1 MVNAPGSLSEAA
13 PLLTVVICVRDGRL
27 FLPGLCASLANLE
40 EPEGGFEVVFV
51 DDQSRDGTTEVLADM
66 AARDNRFRLVRG
78 RGVGVAAARNDGI
91 AHARGTF
98 IALTDADV
106 IPDDDWLV
114 QIARIVDRGEV
125 RAIEGF
131 VAPWSD
137 NSSPL
142 IRNVRNQDGGRF
154 MTANM
159 VYEKALLD
167 ELGGFDENF
176 RPPCFLEDTELA
188 FRTMDRGV
196 DIPFAVDVRVRHRDV
211 PLSPKGALKSLGGLE
226 WMALVARK
234 HPERYRR
241 QLRRKIQTFRP
252 GDLDFLLVL
261 PLLVTRRRASLIDRI
276 VGAALIGVAL
286 RRVLRVAEVQ
296 HIQRAER
303 LPWFGVA
310 LASPGLRAFYLVKG
324 WIRFRKVAL

>member
-1 MVNAPGSLSEAA
+1 MNSPESSSAVD
-13 PLLTVVICVRDGRL
+13 PLLSVVICVKDGRPYL
-27 FLPGLCASLANLE
+27 ATLYRSLAELE
-40 EPEGGFEVVFV
+40 EPKGGFEVVFV
-51 DDQSRDGTTEVLADM
+51 DDESHDGTAEFLADI
-66 AARDNRFRLVRG
+66 ATRDHRVRLVLG
-78 RGVGVAAARNDGI
+78 RGLGVAAGRNDGI
-91 AHARGTF
+91 ANARGRF

-106 IPDDDWLV
+106 IPDRDWLV

-137 NSSPL
+137 NGSPL

-196 DIPFAVDVRVRHRDV
+196 DIPFAVEVRVRHRDV

-310 LASPGLRAFYLVKG
+310 LASPGLRAAYLVKG